1 MQPNPL
7 KKHLILV
14 NQSQP
19 SQFYL
24 KKKKL
29 VKLSKVIAQQQKTI
43 ANPIIVHIKS
53 SIIQHPKSS
62 HKLCKTIKQAEK
74 IPQVVGAD
82 IPLYSEQNK

>member
-1 MQPNPL
+1 M
-7 KKHLILV
+7 
-14 NQSQP
+14 
-19 SQFYL
+19 
-24 KKKKL
+24 

-74 IPQVVGAD
+74 IPQMVGAD
-82 IPLYSEQNK
+82 IPLYSEQNKWQFFK